1 MKIIQTYSW
10 PRQTPCSQIIENRIK
25 ELARRGHTIEV
36 LVHSSNGMAQ
46 RLNRPENHI
55 NVQTSRFALGSSL
68 TLPVKIQKMLSENHD
83 SMTVIHCP
91 TLQLANFAI
100 MASKATGSRAR
111 IILEPRL
118 GIPPKDDA
126 MSRLVLS
133 QIDALILPSQTDADI
148 LMGSGA
154 CISAEKVHVLYP
166 GVSLPDKIAVDN
178 THGKECSDGLTLIW
192 AGEITPGCGLDTLV
206 EALGSGH
213 RMKIKLIVCGQGQGR
228 YVMPIIR
235 RSRSLGIA
243 ERIEWAGDTAPT
255 PSMLEKADGGLITA
269 PHDPDAIAAAA
280 HYMAYGLPVI
290 WADGTLAREF
300 VMPDV
305 NGIISGHGIDDW
317 RDAIHSLIHD
327 SEKQH
332 QLANDVRSKA
342 KAQFD
347 IQEHINQLTKIYLGL
362 GF

>member
-1 MKIIQTYSW
+1 MKIIQTYSS

-25 ELARRGHTIEV
+25 ELIRRGHSVEA

-46 RLNRPENHI
+46 RLKQPDRGI
-55 NVQTSRFALGSSL
+55 NVQTSRFSLGSSF
-68 TLPVKIQKMLSENHD
+68 TLPVKIQKMLTDNHD

-100 MASKATGSRAR
+100 MASKATGTRTR
-111 IILEPRL
+111 IIIEPRV

-148 LMGSGA
+148 IMGAGV

-166 GVSLPDKIAVDN
+166 GVSLPLEIPAEDAEEQK
-178 THGKECSDGLTLIW
+178 KSDGLTLIW

-243 ERIEWAGDTAPT
+243 ERIEWAGDTGPT
-255 PSMLEKADGGLITA
+255 AAMLEKADGGVITA
-269 PHDPDAIAAAA
+269 PHDPNGIAAAA

-290 WADGTLAREF
+290 WADGALAREF
-300 VMPDV
+300 VLPDV
-305 NGIISGHGIDDW
+305 DGIIAGHGIEDW

-327 SEKQH
+327 VEKQH
-332 QLANDVRSKA
+332 QLGHDVRSKA